1 VAGDSF
7 SLADIYFLYSIDL
20 ACGVA
25 KKLFAIDLLADFPEA
40 HELLVLLNQNPHVKR
55 VAADKEAG
63 MAAFIAMAQ
72 AKAKG

>member
-25 KKLFAIDLLADFPEA
+25 KKLFDLELLADFPA
-40 HELLVLLNQNPHVKR
+40 ARELLARLNQNPHVQR
-55 VAADKEAG
+55 IAADREA
-63 MAAFIAMAQ
+63 AMMLR